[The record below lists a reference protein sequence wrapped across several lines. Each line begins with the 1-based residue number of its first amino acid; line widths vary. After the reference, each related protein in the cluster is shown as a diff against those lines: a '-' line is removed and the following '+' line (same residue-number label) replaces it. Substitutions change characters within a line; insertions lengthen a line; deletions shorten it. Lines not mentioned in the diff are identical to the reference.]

1 MGATEGATSP
11 TLLPLTGHED
21 ALRSALE
28 NADLPTDDLDD
39 AGRTFFRI
47 ARGVDTVGYGGY
59 ELHGDNAL
67 LRSVVITPDNRH
79 RGLGRRATDL
89 LLRRAYADGARTGYL
104 LTTNAA
110 PFFETL
116 GFRPIDRATA
126 PAAILQTRQAASLC
140 PASAVLLAKPLQG

>member
-1 MGATEGATSP
+1 MGATEGATSLA
-11 TLLPLTGHED
+11 LLPITGHED
-21 ALRSALE
+21 ELRSALE
-28 NADLPTDDLDD
+28 NADLTTDDLDD

-59 ELHGDNAL
+59 ELYGDNAL
-67 LRSVVITPDNRH
+67 LRSVVITPANRH
-79 RGLGRRATDL
+79 KGLGRRATDL
-89 LLRRAYADGARTGYL
+89 LLRRAYSEGARTGYL

-116 GFRPIDRATA
+116 GFRPIDRTTA

-140 PASAVLLAKPLQG
+140 PASAALLAKPLQG